1 VTTEESAIPAAPVTP
16 ESTIRRLEAETIEFQ
31 VKEGDVVAGMRVSE
45 LHLTKDALLTLVL
58 RENRAILPRGDT
70 VIEEGDLLEMIVR
83 QEGLTDLREQI
94 RGWRPRKKRKRG
106 DNEPT

>member
-1 VTTEESAIPAAPVTP
+1 
-16 ESTIRRLEAETIEFQ
+16 
-31 VKEGDVVAGMRVSE
+31 
-45 LHLTKDALLTLVL
+45 L